1 MPGLKGNRAFAR
13 QIIARLPRSAG
24 IRQVTANPRSGRVLV
39 YYDPAQIQLAR
50 LITILKD
57 FSAAPG
63 NLHAGRATASRVIA
77 TPGANLAQYGANR
90 AAREVAATAS
100 VPQWHLL
107 GTDDVLGHLATP
119 PGQGLTEA
127 EARRRQEVFGANAL
141 PDPARISPWQLFKQQ
156 FQDLMV
162 RVLMAAS
169 GLSLILGRVR
179 DAVFALGVVIMNAV
193 LGVWQ
198 ELKAARSLS
207 SLGKLAPPTALVT
220 RAGRE
225 QRLPAGALVPGDII
239 HLQAGDR
246 VPADARLLEAVDLE
260 VEEANLTGESV
271 PVKKQVAPLGEADL
285 PLGERSNMV
294 FMGTSI
300 TRGRGRAVVV
310 STGMATQ
317 MGQVAGLLQ
326 ERELQT
332 PLQASLGEL
341 GRVLAYGCLAISGAV
356 LIGGL
361 LWGRGLM
368 AMVMTA
374 ASLAVAA
381 IPEGMPVIVA
391 LALAFGVQR
400 MARRRVIVRR
410 LPALETLGCTTV
422 ICTDKTGTLTRNEM
436 TVRTVACGRELWQA
450 GGEGYRPEGSFNLQ
464 GPGTTEAA
472 GELRHF
478 LTLAAL
484 CSDARLVSRGRGGR
498 IKWTVEGDPTEGALL
513 VAARK
518 AGLDLD
524 ELQRNYARCQEVP
537 FNSEDR
543 CMTVLTRDGQGRQ
556 LLITKGAPEVIL
568 DRCDRMRWRGQIVP
582 LTPARRRLLEQR
594 SEEMATQA
602 LRVLAVAYNEDV
614 DAGAGSP
621 LIFSGL
627 AGMLDPPRPEVRR
640 AIARCQAA
648 GIKVVMI
655 TGDHQATAT
664 AIARELGI
672 LTPGGAVLTGQELET
687 LTDAELDR
695 LVPAIQVFARTSP
708 EHKLRI
714 VRAWQRAGGVV
725 AMTGDGVNDAPAVKA
740 ADIGLAMGQ
749 NGADV
754 TREAAGL
761 VLTDDNFVTIV
772 TAVEEGRTIYANIR
786 KAIRYLLGTNIGDVV
801 LTATAVLAG
810 LPLPLLP
817 VQLLWLNLVGDSLP
831 ALALVKDPPAP
842 GVMRQP
848 PRRVQNDFFAGGFGR
863 QIVTRGVLIGL
874 GSLFLFAWRLFQTG
888 SVVAARSLAL
898 AGLLAGQLI
907 HIFDCR
913 LMDGTGTRQGFFSN
927 PYLLGAGAWS
937 VATMWLTFMN
947 PAARSLLHTVPLTG
961 TDWLLAAATA
971 AATGGAAMLMG

>member
-1 MPGLKGNRAFAR
+1 MAPNAFGIYPVHQLPGRVRLHIPGLKGNQTLAAS
-13 QIIARLPRSAG
+13 IITHLQQTPGVRLA
-24 IRQVTANPRSGRVLV
+24 TASTWTGRVLV
-39 YYDPAQIQLAR
+39 YHDPSHLSLEELMALLGSI
-50 LITILKD
+50 
-57 FSAAPG
+57 SGAPG
-63 NLHAGRATASRVIA
+63 AT
-77 TPGANLAQYGANR
+77 
-90 AAREVAATAS
+90 REVAATA
-100 VPQWHLL
+100 VLPEWHTLAA
-107 GTDDVLGHLATP
+107 DDVLRRLASP
-119 PGQGLTEA
+119 PEHGLDEP
-127 EARRRQEVFGANAL
+127 EVRHRQEVFGANIL
-141 PDPARISPWQLFKQQ
+141 VGPTRLSPWQLFKQQ
-156 FQDLMV
+156 LQDLMV

-169 GLSLILGRVR
+169 GLSLMLGRVR
-179 DAVFALGVVIMNAV
+179 DAVFALGVVTMNAV
-193 LGVWQ
+193 LGAWQ

-207 SLGKLAPPTALVT
+207 SLGQLAPPTALVT

-225 QRLPAGALVPGDII
+225 QRLPASALVPGDII
-239 HLQAGDR
+239 RLQAGDR

-260 VEEANLTGESV
+260 VEEATLTGESV
-271 PVKKQVAPLGEADL
+271 PVRKQVAPLGEAAL
-285 PLGERSNMV
+285 PLGDRSNMV

-310 STGMATQ
+310 GTGMATQ

-326 ERELQT
+326 AREQQT
-332 PLQASLGEL
+332 PLQASLGDL
-341 GRVLAYGCLAISGAV
+341 GRVLAYGCLAVSGVV

-368 AMVMTA
+368 DMVMTA

-436 TVRTVACGRELWQA
+436 TVRAVACGRELWQA
-450 GGEGYRPEGSFNLQ
+450 GGEGYRPEGSFTLR
-464 GPGTTEAA
+464 GPGSPAA
-472 GELRHF
+472 EGELRHF

-484 CSDARLVSRGRGGR
+484 CSDARLASQGRGSR
-498 IKWTVEGDPTEGALL
+498 IKWLVEGDPTEGALL
-513 VAARK
+513 VAAMK

-524 ELQRNYARCQEVP
+524 ELPRSYARCQEVP

-543 CMTVLTRDGQGRQ
+543 CMTVLNRDRQGRY

-568 DRCDRMRWRGQIVP
+568 ERCNRVRWRGKVVP

-594 SEEMATQA
+594 SEEMAGQG
-602 LRVLAVAYNEDV
+602 LRVLAVAYSDEEN
-614 DAGAGSP
+614 AGAGSS
-621 LIFSGL
+621 LICSGL
-627 AGMLDPPRPEVRR
+627 AGMQDPPRPEVRR
-640 AIARCQAA
+640 AIARCHAA

-655 TGDHQATAT
+655 TGDHPATAA
-664 AIARELGI
+664 AIAKELGI
-672 LTPGGAVLTGQELET
+672 LTSGGAILTGQELEN
-687 LTDAELDR
+687 LADAELDR
-695 LVPAIQVFARTSP
+695 LVPAVQVFARTSP
-708 EHKLRI
+708 QHKLRI
-714 VRAWQRAGGVV
+714 VQAWQRAGGVV

-754 TREAAGL
+754 TREAASL

-772 TAVEEGRTIYANIR
+772 TAVEEGRTIDTNIR

-817 VQLLWLNLVGDSLP
+817 IQLLWLNLVGDSLP
-831 ALALVKDPPAP
+831 ALALVKDPPAA
-842 GVMRQP
+842 GIMEQP
-848 PRRVQNDFFAGGFGR
+848 PRQAQSNFFAGGFGR
-863 QIVTRGVLIGL
+863 QIITRGVLLGL
-874 GSLFLFAWRLFQTG
+874 GSLFLFALRLFQTG
-888 SVVAARSLAL
+888 SAAAARSLAL

-913 LMDGTGTRQGFFSN
+913 LMDNSGTRQGFFSN
-927 PYLLGAGAWS
+927 PYLLGAGAWT

-947 PAARSLLHTVPLTG
+947 PTARNLLHTMPLSG
-961 TDWLLAAATA
+961 TDWLLATATA
-971 AATGGAAMLMG
+971 AATGGAAMLTG